1 MHQRARFGRPR
12 GAPAASGRRGDAGD
26 VTDGVRVPGSRFWQP
41 FGYAL
46 AAAALY
52 FAGAKVGMA
61 MVFDPV
67 PLSILWPPNSL
78 LFAALLLAPT
88 RWWWLMLLAVL
99 PVHLLVQLGSGV
111 TPTMAMAWYASN
123 LSEALI
129 GAGLVR
135 YLAGS
140 AFNLDTVRQ
149 TMVFCLATVA
159 SVFVSCFL
167 DAAFVKSIQ
176 HVDAGYW
183 ALWEARFFANILA
196 SLTFVP
202 VVVTSAMANPARL
215 RPAGRFG
222 WIEPAAL
229 LGGLLAVSVA
239 IFDSDLTSTWM
250 SPSLLYLP
258 MPFLVGAALRFG
270 PPMTSAAFAMVA
282 FLVIWGASN
291 GRGPFLQATTHADA
305 LPIQLF
311 LIATA
316 VPLLLL
322 AAVIEERRSS
332 LRLLRAS
339 QDLFATAFKASPD
352 AIAITRR
359 TDGRPIEAN
368 PRWLELLGYDAAQLA
383 NDDLTP
389 LADHLEDDCRERL
402 AALCGED
409 GAPGEAEVSLR
420 DCRGEQHRAIVSV
433 TPVEVQGKPCD
444 LVIVRDI
451 TQQRQ
456 AEEESREQRQ
466 QLTHLTRVAALTELS
481 GTLAHE
487 LNQPLT
493 AILSNAQAALRF
505 LSNDPYNVSEI
516 RAILGEIA
524 EEDKRA
530 GQLIHHLRL
539 LMKKGTRSEEEYTR
553 IDLNQLTTEVLQFVH
568 GEFVTRDVDVTA
580 SFWPDLPQVLGDRV
594 QLQQLVL
601 NLVSNAYEAMKDE
614 TGTKTISVTTVYGYD
629 ETVQL
634 VIGDTGLGI
643 PPGQL
648 ERIFEPF
655 FTTKENGLGLGL
667 AICRKIARAHGGTL
681 LADSREGEGAIFRL
695 VLPRADAA
703 GTPAAGRQAS
713 TAGLA

>member
-1 MHQRARFGRPR
+1 VPDDPG
-12 GAPAASGRRGDAGD
+12 PA
-26 VTDGVRVPGSRFWQP
+26 WQP
-41 FGYAL
+41 LGYAL

-78 LFAALLLAPT
+78 LFATLLLAPT

-99 PVHLLVQLGSGV
+99 PAHLFVQLPAGV
-111 TPTMAMAWYASN
+111 SPSMSAAWYLSN
-123 LSEALI
+123 LSEALV

-135 YLAGS
+135 YLVGPG
-140 AFNLDTVRQ
+140 FNLDTVRS
-149 TMVFCLATVA
+149 TMLFCVATLL

-167 DAAFVKSIQ
+167 DAAFVKAMQS
-176 HVDAGYW
+176 VDASYW
-183 ALWEARFFANILA
+183 ALWEARFFANVLA

-202 VVVTSAMANPARL
+202 VVVTSAMARPARL
-215 RPAGRFG
+215 RQADRYD

-229 LGGLLAVSVA
+229 LAGLLAVSVA
-239 IFDSDLTSTWM
+239 IFDSDLTAEWM

-258 MPFLVGAALRFG
+258 VPFLVWAALRFG
-270 PPMTSAAFAMVA
+270 PPMTSATFALVA
-282 FLVIWGASN
+282 FLVIWGARS

-322 AAVIEERRSS
+322 ASVIEERRNS
-332 LRLLRAS
+332 LRLLHAS
-339 QDLFATAFKASPD
+339 EELFATAFRKSPF
-352 AIAITRR
+352 AIAIARR
-359 TDGRPIEAN
+359 DDGRLIEAN
-368 PRWLELLGYDAAQLA
+368 QRWLELLGYEADGLA
-383 NDDLTP
+383 HDELPP
-389 LADHLEDDCRERL
+389 LADHADAAGRERIAAL
-402 AALCGED
+402 AAP
-409 GAPGEAEVSLR
+409 GAPPGQAEVSLR
-420 DCRGEQHRAIVSV
+420 DARGALHDTLVSV
-433 TPVEVQGKPCD
+433 TAVEVHGQPCD
-444 LVIVRDI
+444 LVTVRDI
-451 TQQRQ
+451 TGQRQ
-456 AEEESREQRQ
+456 AEQDAREQRQ

-505 LSNDPYNVSEI
+505 LTNDPYNVTEI
-516 RAILGEIA
+516 RAILAEIA

-553 IDLNQLTTEVLQFVH
+553 INLNQLATEVLQFVH
-568 GEFVTRDVDVTA
+568 GEFVTRDVDVSA
-580 SFWPDLPQVLGDRV
+580 SFWPDLPHVLGDRV

-601 NLVSNAYEAMKDE
+601 NLVSNAYEAMDGV
-614 TGTKTISVTTVYGYD
+614 TGGKSVSITTVYGYD

-634 VIGDTGLGI
+634 VVGDTGPGI
-643 PPGQL
+643 PAGQL
-648 ERIFEPF
+648 ERIFDPF

-695 VLPRADAA
+695 VLPRADAGGTGGA
-703 GTPAAGRQAS
+703 GQSSRQAS